1 MKVTLSYTQL
11 TSNIGAPYILS
22 VCIMFTASCTG
33 IRNFTMPHTKPY
45 FPAGL
50 QSYTSL
56 FCSIQ
61 FTWAWIWYDSNKP
74 PSAWLKLCHSL
85 YHPTLLHSP
94 HLLFNYSQHRER
106 AQCEKEESHHRPLM
120 SWATQVTASYCITW
134 PQLVGQ
140 YIWRF
145 VTNQYIYKE
154 EMQIGAGG
162 QNRFMPV
169 GCSVFSQ
176 HLKFWSRST
185 ARLLHPTK
193 CTPGFPRTLLLLA
206 RNSIQRLFEGN
217 TSVISTAGLQCRCCS
232 SYRSLRGITR
242 PPVRIVQ
249 HVAPNPVKH
258 YWM

>member
-11 TSNIGAPYILS
+11 TSNLGAPYILS

-106 AQCEKEESHHRPLM
+106 EGTMWEGRIPPPPSDELGHAGHSLLLHHLAWIGW
-120 SWATQVTASYCITW
+120 SIYLTLCYKSI
-134 PQLVGQ
+134 
-140 YIWRF
+140 YIQRRNANWRWRAKPF
-145 VTNQYIYKE
+145 H
-154 EMQIGAGG
+154 A
-162 QNRFMPV
+162 
-169 GCSVFSQ
+169 CWVFSIFPAFEV
-176 HLKFWSRST
+176 LKPEHR
-185 ARLLHPTK
+185 
-193 CTPGFPRTLLLLA
+193 
-206 RNSIQRLFEGN
+206 
-217 TSVISTAGLQCRCCS
+217 
-232 SYRSLRGITR
+232 
-242 PPVRIVQ
+242 
-249 HVAPNPVKH
+249 
-258 YWM
+258 

>member
-85 YHPTLLHSP
+85 YILHCSTV
-94 HLLFNYSQHRER
+94 HTFCLTIHCTERER

-140 YIWRF
+140 YTWCF
-145 VTNQYIYKE
+145 VSNQYIQRK
-154 EMQIGAGG
+154 MQICAGG
-162 QNRFMPV
+162 QNCFMPV

-193 CTPGFPRTLLLLA
+193 CTP
-206 RNSIQRLFEGN
+206 RLP
-217 TSVISTAGLQCRCCS
+217 SHAAPAGEEFHSKTFWGEHLC
-232 SYRSLRGITR
+232 Y
-242 PPVRIVQ
+242 
-249 HVAPNPVKH
+249 
-258 YWM
+258 